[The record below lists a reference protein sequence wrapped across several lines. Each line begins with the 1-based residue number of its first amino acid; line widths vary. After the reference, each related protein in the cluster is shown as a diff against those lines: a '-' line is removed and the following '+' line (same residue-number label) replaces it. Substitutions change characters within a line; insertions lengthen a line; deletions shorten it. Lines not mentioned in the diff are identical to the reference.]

1 MESIVFT
8 EKAKIYFFP
17 VTKSSI
23 ANNVKL
29 MGNQQYKVLAGSVAK
44 SNIEDTGNL
53 LNCVK
58 ESRVKK
64 IIQSA

>member
-1 MESIVFT
+1 MASIIFT
-8 EKAKIYFFP
+8 EKAKIYFLP

-29 MGNQQYKVLAGSVAK
+29 MGNQQYKVVAGSVVK
-44 SNIEDTGNL
+44 SNTEDTGNL

-58 ESRVKK
+58 ESTVKK
-64 IIQSA
+64 IIQSV